1 MMQTNMRFP
10 VLSILAKIIFI
21 VGIIVLLIGLFS
33 GVKELI
39 EFSKLSGQQNVN
51 WSFEA
56 KDYILMA
63 SFIFNTLGGLVTMA
77 IAEIIGVL
85 FAIELNTR
93 NFKATEKEK

>member
-1 MMQTNMRFP
+1 MMQANMRFP

-33 GVKELI
+33 GVKVLI
-39 EFSKLSGQQNVN
+39 EFSKLSGQPNAN

-56 KDYILMA
+56 KDYILMG
-63 SFIFNTLGGLVTMA
+63 SFVLNTIGGLVTMA
-77 IAEIIGVL
+77 ISEIIGVL

-93 NFKATEKEK
+93 TNNS